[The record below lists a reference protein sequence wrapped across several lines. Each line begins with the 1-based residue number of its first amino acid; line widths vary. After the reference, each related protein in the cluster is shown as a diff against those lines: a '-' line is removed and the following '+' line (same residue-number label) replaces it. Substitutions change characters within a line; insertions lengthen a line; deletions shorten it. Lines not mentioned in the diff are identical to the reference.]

1 MTLLPMLC
9 SSASGLLVAN
19 ERLAKGIIMDL
30 SYWFLLVWTVVI
42 LYVLGEI
49 WFGQI
54 VVYPLF
60 AKVGEAEYIAYHR
73 FYSSRIP
80 LPVILPG
87 FASFLLPIGLVFF
100 GPTSVPLWMYLAN
113 LVCGL
118 VGFLVTVA
126 LEIPRHAK
134 LEEGGKQEAVIRE
147 LVLYNWPRTISIT
160 GSAFLTVLMLTSAF
174 SPA

>member
-1 MTLLPMLC
+1 VTLLPMLC

-60 AKVGEAEYIAYHR
+60 AKVGDAEYIAYHR

-134 LEEGGKQEAVIRE
+134 LEEGGKQDALIRE

>member
-1 MTLLPMLC
+1 
-9 SSASGLLVAN
+9 
-19 ERLAKGIIMDL
+19 MDF
-30 SYWFLLVWTVVI
+30 SHWFLLLWTVVI

-60 AKVGEAEYIAYHR
+60 AKVGKDEYVAYHR

-87 FASFLLPIGLVFF
+87 FASFLLPFGLVFF
-100 GPTSVPLWMYLAN
+100 GPESVPLWMYLAN
-113 LVCGL
+113 VVFGL
-118 VGFLVTVA
+118 VGLLVTVA
-126 LEIPRHAK
+126 LEIPRHAR
-134 LEEGGKQEAVIRE
+134 LEKGGKQEEVIRE
-147 LVLYNWPRTISIT
+147 LVLYNWPRTLSIT
-160 GSAFLTVLMLTSAF
+160 GSAFLTVLMLASAF

>member
-1 MTLLPMLC
+1 M
-9 SSASGLLVAN
+9 AAK
-19 ERLAKGIIMDL
+19 ERLAKGEITMDF
-30 SYWFLLVWTVVI
+30 SHWFLLLWTVVI
-42 LYVLGEI
+42 WYVLGGI
-49 WFGQI
+49 WFAQI

-60 AKVGEAEYIAYHR
+60 AKVGEAEYVAYHK

-100 GPTSVPLWMYLAN
+100 GPESVPLWMYLAN
-113 LVCGL
+113 VLCAL
-118 VGFLVTVA
+118 VGLLVTVA

-134 LEEGGKQEAVIRE
+134 LEEGGKQRAVIRE
-147 LVLYNWPRTISIT
+147 LVFYNWPRTLSIT
-160 GSAFLTVLMLTSAF
+160 GCALLTVLMLPWAF

>member
-1 MTLLPMLC
+1 
-9 SSASGLLVAN
+9 VAN

-60 AKVGEAEYIAYHR
+60 AKVGDAEYIAYHR

-134 LEEGGKQEAVIRE
+134 QEAVIRE

>member
-1 MTLLPMLC
+1 MDF
-9 SSASGLLVAN
+9 SHGL
-19 ERLAKGIIMDL
+19 
-30 SYWFLLVWTVVI
+30 LLVWTVVI
-42 LYVLGEI
+42 IYVLGGI
-49 WFGQI
+49 WFAQI

-60 AKVGEAEYIAYHR
+60 AKVGEAEYVSYHR

-100 GPTSVPLWMYLAN
+100 GPESVPPWMYLAN
-113 LVCGL
+113 VVCGL
-118 VGFLVTVA
+118 VGLLATVA

-134 LEEGGKQEAVIRE
+134 LEQGGKQAAVIRE
-147 LVLYNWPRTISIT
+147 LILYNWPRTLSIT

-174 SPA
+174 SPT

>member
-1 MTLLPMLC
+1 VTLLPMLC

-60 AKVGEAEYIAYHR
+60 AKVGDAEYIAYHR

-147 LVLYNWPRTISIT
+147 LILYNWPRTLSIT
-160 GSAFLTVLMLTSAF
+160 GSAFFTVLMLTSAF

>member
-1 MTLLPMLC
+1 VEFSHWLL
-9 SSASGLLVAN
+9 
-19 ERLAKGIIMDL
+19 LA
-30 SYWFLLVWTVVI
+30 WTVVI

-60 AKVGEAEYIAYHR
+60 AKVGEGEYIAYHR

-87 FASFLLPIGLVFF
+87 FASFLLPVGLVFF
-100 GPTSVPLWMYLAN
+100 GPESVPLWMYLAN
-113 LVCGL
+113 VVFGL
-118 VGFLVTVA
+118 VGLLVTVA
-126 LEIPRHAK
+126 LEIPRHAR
-134 LEEGGKQEAVIRE
+134 LEKGGKQEEVIRE
-147 LVLYNWPRTISIT
+147 LVLYNWPRTLSIT
-160 GSAFLTVLMLTSAF
+160 GSAFLTVLMLASAF